1 MKAVLFAGAEIER
14 YDFCKE
20 YIQNA
25 DVIVCCDG
33 GMRHTRALK
42 IIPDYILGDFDSC
55 KKEDFNYYKELGV
68 KIKTFPTQKDE
79 TDMELGLDF
88 ALELGVDDIVICGG
102 IGSRF
107 DHTLANAHLL
117 LRLLKKGVRGR
128 LVNEKN
134 CVELIDKNMIVKGK
148 KGDLV
153 STIPLSMEVTGI
165 TLEGFAYPL
174 TDHTLTIDDDIVA
187 VSNVMLQEKCS
198 ITIKTGYLFVIQARD

>member
-1 MKAVLFAGAEIER
+1 MKVVLFASAEIEQ
-14 YDFCKE
+14 YNFCKK
-20 YIQNA
+20 YLQNA

-33 GMRHTRALK
+33 GMKHTRALE
-42 IIPDYILGDFDSC
+42 ITPDYILGDFDSC
-55 KKEDFNYYKELGV
+55 KKEDFNYYKNLGV
-68 KIKTFPTQKDE
+68 KIKTFPAQKDE

-88 ALELGVDDIVICGG
+88 ALELGADDIVIFGG

-117 LRLLKKGVRGR
+117 LRLLKRGVRGR

-134 CVELIDKNMIVKGK
+134 CVELMDSYITLKGK

-187 VSNVMLQEKCS
+187 VSNVMLQEECKIS
-198 ITIKTGYLFVIQARD
+198 IKTGYLFVIQAKD

>member
-1 MKAVLFAGAEIER
+1 MKVVLFAGAEIKQ
-14 YDFCKE
+14 YDFCKK
-20 YIQNA
+20 YLQNV
-25 DVIVCCDG
+25 DSILCCDG

-42 IIPDYILGDFDSC
+42 IVPDYILGDFDSC
-55 KKEDFNYYKELGV
+55 KKEDLAYYKNLGV
-68 KIKTFPTQKDE
+68 KIQTFPTQKDE

-88 ALELGVDDIVICGG
+88 ALKLGADDIVIFGG

-134 CVELIDKNMIVKGK
+134 CVELIDHSITIKGK

-187 VSNVMLQEKCS
+187 VSNVLLQEEGTIK
-198 ITIKTGYLFVIQARD
+198 IKTGYLFVIQARD